1 MVSQMRVA
9 LRSDVAAL
17 ISAVREVTSWLDL
30 ELIVCFPGEPP
41 PPADVH
47 VDSPDE
53 VQAGDADWGRGDRC
67 LQVSLQAGGG
77 RTLMLPDQGSEF
89 ADALTR
95 RLRVAGGCVI
105 GVLGAVGGVGASV
118 TAALLARSLARQEEE
133 CVVVDLVG
141 SGGLEVLLACE
152 DEPGP
157 RWADLLSDRGPFPPQ
172 ILLGS
177 LPQWHDVTVLSSD
190 ARGMPEASDVNDLLR
205 SLAGHAP
212 VMVLDLPRFGWEA
225 VVEYCTQV
233 IVVSTCDAQ
242 AVAGLAVLTRA
253 LRTTGMSTSLLVR
266 RTGGSALASA
276 SELAS
281 WCGLPLF
288 GILPNERTMKSDLNR
303 GLTPGDRSRGAL
315 ARQAQVLAAAL
326 VAPAS
331 VAS

>member
-30 ELIVCFPGEPP
+30 ELVVCFPGEPP

-67 LQVSLQAGGG
+67 LRVSLRSTEGGA
-77 RTLMLPDQGSEF
+77 LQLPDQASEF
-89 ADALTR
+89 ADAISR
-95 RLRVAGGCVI
+95 GLRVAGGCVI
-105 GVLGAVGGVGASV
+105 GVLGAVGGVGSSV
-118 TAALLARSLARQEEE
+118 TAALLARALARQEEE

-141 SGGLEVLLACE
+141 AGGLEVLLACE

-157 RWADLLSDRGPFPPQ
+157 RWADLPRDRGPFPPQ
-172 ILLGS
+172 ILLS
-177 LPQWHDVTVLSSD
+177 ALPQWNEVSVLSSD
-190 ARGMPEASDVNDLLR
+190 SRGMPETGDVDSLLR
-205 SLAGHAP
+205 NLTGHAP
-212 VMVLDLPRFGWEA
+212 VMVLDLPRHGWESLIA
-225 VVEYCTQV
+225 HCTRV
-233 IVVSTCDAQ
+233 IVVSTGDAQ

-253 LRTTGMSTSLLVR
+253 LRATGVPTGLLVR
-266 RTGGSALASA
+266 RTGGPALASA

-281 WCGLPLF
+281 WCGLPLL
-288 GILPNERTMKSDLNR
+288 GVLPNERTMTSDLNR

-315 ARQAQVLAAAL
+315 IRQTRSL
-326 VAPAS
+326 VADLVTAE
-331 VAS
+331 AGAT